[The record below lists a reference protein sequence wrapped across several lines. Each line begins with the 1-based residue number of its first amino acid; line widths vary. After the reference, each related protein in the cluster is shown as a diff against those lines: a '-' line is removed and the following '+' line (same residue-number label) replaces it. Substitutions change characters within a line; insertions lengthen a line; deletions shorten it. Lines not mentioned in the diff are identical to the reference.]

1 MAGGRGDPATH
12 LPSGGIACNEWGV
25 ADRVRR
31 VTEAR
36 MAVVADVI
44 GVLEKMYDPA
54 WARDWDAVGLVCGD
68 PQAPV
73 RRVLL
78 AVDPVAAVVEEAL
91 AWHADLVV
99 THHPLLL
106 RAVHGVPANTPK
118 GRIIHQLIRGNC
130 ALYTAHTNADVAS
143 PGVSDALARILGLT
157 DLVPLAADPVDP
169 VDKIVT
175 FVPEDHADKLID
187 AIAAAGAGDVGEYS
201 RVAWTSVSAGTVMTT
216 AAHREDTGLDGPR
229 EVSQR
234 RVEVVLPRARRAS
247 VIAALRAAHP
257 AQDAALDIY
266 EMAAWSGPRGVGR
279 VGKLGTPT
287 TLREFA
293 MLVAEALP
301 AAHQGVRIAGDPTA
315 EVSRV
320 AVCGGSGDSL
330 FDAVRACGADV
341 YVTADLRHHPASEAR
356 EHSGDGPPYLVDVT
370 HWSSEW
376 PWLAGVANRLQ
387 GAMEAAGSPIE
398 VHVSAKCTDPWTF
411 RVPCPG
417 GVVR

>member
-1 MAGGRGDPATH
+1 M
-12 LPSGGIACNEWGV
+12 
-25 ADRVRR
+25 DRVHC
-31 VTEAR
+31 VTDVR
-36 MAVVADVI
+36 IPVVADVI
-44 GVLEKMYDPA
+44 GVLEQMYDPA

-78 AVDPVAAVVEEAL
+78 AVDPVGVVVDEAL
-91 AWHADLVV
+91 GWHADLLLS
-99 THHPLLL
+99 HHPLLL
-106 RAVHGVPANTPK
+106 RGVHGVSAETAK
-118 GRIIHQLIRGNC
+118 GRIVHQLIRGGC

-157 DLVPLAADPVDP
+157 DLEPLSADPVDP

-201 RVAWTSVSAGTVMTT
+201 RVAWTSVSTGTLLAGTAEESG
-216 AAHREDTGLDGPR
+216 AAGVRE
-229 EVSQR
+229 EVAQR
-234 RVEVVLPRARRAS
+234 RVEAVLPRSRRAS
-247 VIAALRAAHP
+247 VIAALRTAHP
-257 AQDAALDIY
+257 ATEVAFDVY
-266 EMAAWSGPRGVGR
+266 EMAAWSGPRGIGR
-279 VGKLGTPT
+279 VGRLSAAT

-301 AAHQGVRIAGDPTA
+301 ASHQGVRIAGDPTA

-320 AVCGGSGDSL
+320 AVCGGAGDTL
-330 FDAVRACGADV
+330 FDAVRACGAEV
-341 YVTADLRHHPASEAR
+341 YVTADLRHHPASEQR
-356 EHSGDGPPYLVDVT
+356 ENAGDGPPYLVDVA

-387 GAMEAAGSPIE
+387 GALEAAGTPIE

>member
-1 MAGGRGDPATH
+1 VTE
-12 LPSGGIACNEWGV
+12 PSG
-25 ADRVRR
+25 ADPLERLRKRR
-31 VTEAR
+31 VVDKVQRVTDVR
-36 MAVVADVI
+36 IPVVADVI
-44 GVLEKMYDPA
+44 GVLEQMYDPA

-78 AVDPVAAVVEEAL
+78 AVDPVTSVIDEAL
-91 AWHADLVV
+91 AWRADLILS
-99 THHPLLL
+99 HHPLLL
-106 RAVHGVPANTPK
+106 RPVQGVAADTAK
-118 GRIIHQLIRGNC
+118 GRVVHQLIRGGC

-157 DLVPLAADPVDP
+157 DLEPLTADPVDP

-187 AIAAAGAGDVGEYS
+187 AIAAAGGGDVGEYA
-201 RVAWTSVSAGTVMTT
+201 RVAWTSVSTGTYMST
-216 AAHREDTGLDGPR
+216 AAAAEHAGAAGLRQEGP
-229 EVSQR
+229 QR
-234 RVEVVLPRARRAS
+234 RVEAVLPRARRAS
-247 VIAALRAAHP
+247 VIAALRATHP
-257 AQDAALDIY
+257 DADVAFDIY
-266 EMAAWSGPRGVGR
+266 EMAAWSGPRGIGR
-279 VGKLGTPT
+279 VGRLGTPT
-287 TLREFA
+287 SLREFA

-301 AAHQGVRIAGDPTA
+301 ASHQGVRIAGDPTA

-320 AVCGGSGDSL
+320 AVCGGSGDDL

-356 EHSGDGPPYLVDVT
+356 EHAADGPPYLVDVA

-387 GAMEAAGSPIE
+387 GALEAAGTPID
-398 VHVSAKCTDPWTF
+398 VHVSTKCTDPWTF
-411 RVPCPG
+411 RAPSPG

>member
-1 MAGGRGDPATH
+1 MDKVQCVT
-12 LPSGGIACNEWGV
+12 
-25 ADRVRR
+25 DVRIP
-31 VTEAR
+31 
-36 MAVVADVI
+36 VVADVI
-44 GVLEKMYDPA
+44 GVLEQMYDPA
-54 WARDWDAVGLVCGD
+54 WARDWDAVGMVCGD

-78 AVDPVAAVVEEAL
+78 AVDPVAAVVDEAL
-91 AWHADLVV
+91 SWHADLMV

-106 RAVHGVPANTPK
+106 RAVHGVSGQTAK
-118 GRIIHQLIRGNC
+118 GRIVHQLIRGGC

-157 DLVPLAADPVDP
+157 DLEPLSADPVDP

-175 FVPEDHADKLID
+175 YVPEDYADKLIM
-187 AIAAAGAGDVGEYS
+187 ALTAAGAGDVGEYS
-201 RVAWTSVSAGTVMTT
+201 RVAWTSVSTGTLLAGTAEESGVSGI
-216 AAHREDTGLDGPR
+216 RE

-234 RVEVVLPRARRAS
+234 RVEAVLPRAKRAS
-247 VIAALRAAHP
+247 VIAALRGTHP
-257 AQDAALDIY
+257 AKEVAFDVY
-266 EMAAWSGPRGVGR
+266 EMAAWSGPRGIGR
-279 VGKLGTPT
+279 VGLLSTPT

-301 AAHQGVRIAGDPTA
+301 ASHQGVRIAGDPTA
-315 EVSRV
+315 EVCRV
-320 AVCGGSGDSL
+320 AVCGGSGDTL

-341 YVTADLRHHPASEAR
+341 FVTADLRHHPVSEQR
-356 EHSGDGPPYLVDVT
+356 ENAGDGPPYLVDVA

-387 GAMEAAGSPIE
+387 GAMEAAGTPIE

>member
-1 MAGGRGDPATH
+1 MTD
-12 LPSGGIACNEWGV
+12 
-25 ADRVRR
+25 
-31 VTEAR
+31 AR
-36 MAVVADVI
+36 IPVIADVLD
-44 GVLEKMYDPA
+44 VLEQMYDPA

-68 PQAPV
+68 RQAPA

-78 AVDPVAAVVEEAL
+78 AVDPVSAVVEEAL
-91 AWHADLVV
+91 AWHADLLVA
-99 THHPLLL
+99 HHPLLL
-106 RAVHGVPANTPK
+106 RSVHGVPADTAK
-118 GRIIHQLIRGNC
+118 GRIVHQLIRGNC

-143 PGVSDALARILGLT
+143 PGVSDALARVLGLT
-157 DLVPLAADPVDP
+157 DLEPLSADPVDP

-175 FVPEDHADKLID
+175 FVPEADAEKLID
-187 AIAAAGAGDVGEYS
+187 AIVAAGAGDLGEYS
-201 RVAWTSVSAGTVMTT
+201 RVAWTSVGAGPTVI
-216 AAHREDTGLDGPR
+216 GDGPLDVGDAQR
-229 EVSQR
+229 GEGPQR
-234 RVEVVLPRARRAS
+234 RVEVVLPRTRRAS

-257 AQDAALDIY
+257 SPEVVFDVF

-279 VGKLGTPT
+279 VGRLAAPT

-301 AAHQGVRIAGDPTA
+301 ASPQGVRIAGDPTA

-330 FDAVRACGADV
+330 FGAVRACGADV
-341 YVTADLRHHPASEAR
+341 YVTADLRHHPVSEAR
-356 EHSGDGPPYLVDVT
+356 EQAGEGRPYLVDVA

-387 GAMEAAGSPIE
+387 GAMEAAGMPVE

-411 RVPCPG
+411 RVPSPG